1 MDVLETIYAR
11 RSIKLFDPTHSMP
24 KEIYEKLIEAAR
36 QAPSSYNLQH
46 TRLVHVKEQ
55 KIKEAISKAAY
66 NQPQIL
72 SSCVFFVITADTK
85 AWTKNPERC
94 WQNAPQEVQDYI
106 LKSIPPFHKAR
117 PHIERDEAIRS
128 GALTAMT
135 LMLAAK
141 GLGYDSCP
149 MIGFEEPKVRELIRL
164 PDDHVV
170 VMLLPIGKGVKPPL
184 PKPGFIPMEEF
195 LYTDSFPV
203 EQR

>member
-1 MDVLETIYAR
+1 MDTLQSIYAR
-11 RSIKLFDPTHSMP
+11 RSIKLFDSSHTLP
-24 KEIYEKLIEAAR
+24 EDIYQKLIEAAR

-46 TRLVHVKEQ
+46 TRLVDVRDQ
-55 KIKEAISKAAY
+55 KTKEAISKAAY
-66 NQPQIL
+66 DQPQIL
-72 SSCVFFVITADTK
+72 SASLLFIVTADTK

-94 WQNAPQEVQDYI
+94 WQNAPQAVQDFI

-117 PHIERDEAIRS
+117 PYIERDEAIRS

-170 VMLLPIGKGVKPPL
+170 VMLLPIGIGIKPPL
-184 PKPGFIPMEEF
+184 SKPGFIPLKEF
-195 LYTDSFPV
+195 LHIDFFPND
-203 EQR
+203 